1 MALVNLTGIDAGKWD
16 LLEDG
21 QTPAE
26 GKTVAVPLA
35 ELRDAEEAF
44 FTEDARIGALVPT
57 DANYK
62 DLAPLANKLAFVV
75 INFPAFGDGR
85 GFSLA
90 VRLRKDLGFKGE
102 IRASGH
108 TIPDQALFL
117 KRAGFDT
124 VEIPIERK
132 AAFEAALKRFDAFY
146 QSDFQGQVS
155 VAHLRHAKTDEDK
168 DAERKAS

>member
-1 MALVNLTGIDAGKWD
+1 MALVNLTGIDAGAWQ

-21 QTPAE
+21 ATPDE
-26 GKTVAVPLA
+26 GATVAVPLA
-35 ELRDAEEAF
+35 RLQDAEEGF
-44 FTEDARIGALVPT
+44 FSADARIGAVVPT

-62 DLAPLANKLAFVV
+62 DLAPLSNKLAFVV
-75 INFPAFGDGR
+75 IDFPVFGDGR

-102 IRASGH
+102 IRATGH

-124 VEIPIERK
+124 AEVPDERE
-132 AAFEAALKRFDAFY
+132 AAFNAALKRFDAFY

-155 VAHLRHAKTDEDK
+155 VAHLRHAKKDEDK

>member
-21 QTPAE
+21 QPPAK
-26 GKTVAVPLA
+26 GTTVAVPLA

-44 FTEDARIGALVPT
+44 FAEGARIGALVPT
-57 DANYK
+57 DANHK

-132 AAFEAALKRFDAFY
+132 AAFEAAVKRFDAFY

-155 VAHLRHAKTDEDK
+155 VAHLRHAKADEDK
-168 DAERKAS
+168 DAGRKAS